1 MRHSS
6 HKVNGISGNPYVLPT
21 FLGVVPKQTDFY
33 PQLFPMRRRTRH
45 QRLMARRRKRRLNPM
60 TTGVRRYASWHEV
73 VDEPVRRWE
82 TPTGG
87 VSVILSFGP
96 AMRVRSAS
104 ASGPTTVTSFVVG
117 MYDEPALLEHDGVG
131 LGVQVDLTAAGAF
144 ALLGVTMDEL
154 ANRVVPAADVCRLN
168 VDGLVDRLLGVASWP
183 ERMAILDETLSRS
196 MSSGPRLSPEVAW
209 VDAQLRAHPETAR
222 IGDLAEEIGW
232 GRSRLVDRFRRE
244 VGLPP
249 KTVARVLRYRQAA
262 GRLTSRPS
270 CSLADVATASG
281 YADQAHFNRDFR
293 AFASM
298 TPTEFL
304 ASLG

>member
-1 MRHSS
+1 MR
-6 HKVNGISGNPYVLPT
+6 
-21 FLGVVPKQTDFY
+21 D
-33 PQLFPMRRRTRH
+33 RH
-45 QRLMARRRKRRLNPM
+45 RRLMARRLARRLIPM

-96 AMRVRSAS
+96 AMRVSSAS

-117 MYDEPALLEHDGVG
+117 MYDEPALTEHDGVG
-131 LGVQVDLTAAGAF
+131 HGVQVDLTAAGAF

-168 VDGLVDRLLGVASWP
+168 VDGLVNRLLGVPSWP
-183 ERMAILDETLSRS
+183 ERTAILDETLSRS
-196 MSSGPRLSPEVAW
+196 MASGPRLSPEVAW

-249 KTVARVLRYRQAA
+249 KTVARVLRYRRVV
-262 GRLTSRPS
+262 GRLTSGPSGPS
-270 CSLADVATASG
+270 CSLADLATASG

-304 ASLG
+304 APLG

>member
-1 MRHSS
+1 
-6 HKVNGISGNPYVLPT
+6 
-21 FLGVVPKQTDFY
+21 
-33 PQLFPMRRRTRH
+33 
-45 QRLMARRRKRRLNPM
+45 MARQRARRLIPM

-73 VDEPVRRWE
+73 VDEPVHRWE

-87 VSVILSFGP
+87 ISVILSFGP
-96 AMRVRSAS
+96 AMRVSSAS

-117 MYDEPALLEHDGVG
+117 MYDEPALTEHDGVG

-154 ANRVVPAADVCRLN
+154 ANRAVPAADVCRLD
-168 VDGLVDRLLGVASWP
+168 VDGLVDRLLGVPSWP
-183 ERMAILDETLSRS
+183 ERTAILDETLSRS
-196 MSSGPRLSPEVAW
+196 MDSGPRLSPEVGW

-249 KTVARVLRYRQAA
+249 KTVARVLRYRRAVS
-262 GRLTSRPS
+262 RLTSGTSGPSGPSRPS
-270 CSLADVATASG
+270 GSLADLAAASG

-293 AFASM
+293 AFSSM